1 MVMNTS
7 LLLAILSKINLF
19 MKNKATEIGGFIIG
33 KCSLKNI
40 WILDRTFLIKKPPVK
55 VVFVLSEYP

>member
-7 LLLAILSKINLF
+7 LLLAILSKTNFF

-33 KCSLKNI
+33 KYGLKNI
-40 WILDRTFLIKKPPVK
+40 WILDRT
-55 VVFVLSEYP
+55 LS